1 MKANTVNV
9 KKHYDTHLAN
19 FYSWMLGDLKPKIDE
34 FQNFLKQNKISP
46 GQSKNAIDLGAG
58 NRIQSIALKNL
69 GFNVTALDF
78 NRQLLNELNVNPNAT
93 GIQTMEL
100 DITKVSELKQ
110 LNPDLITCCGDTIT
124 HLEDKK
130 EIAKLIADSTKIL
143 TKNGHLILTFRD
155 YSKALNDQQRF
166 IPVKSSSKRILTC
179 ILEYSEE
186 KVTVTDLLHEKVD
199 TEWVQKVSSYKKV
212 RIAPQEIVCSAPVNR
227 MQTVI
232 AKKRH
237 STIDMIFTVTNHS

>member
-1 MKANTVNV
+1 MNV
-9 KKHYDTHLAN
+9 KKHYDTHLAS
-19 FYSWMLGDLKPKIDE
+19 FYSWMVGDLKPKIDE
-34 FQNFLKQNKISP
+34 FQNFLKQNNISP

-58 NRIQSIALKNL
+58 NGIQSIALKNL
-69 GFNVTALDF
+69 GFNVTAVDF
-78 NRQLLNELNVNPNAT
+78 NRQLLNELKANPNAT

-100 DITKVSELKQ
+100 DITKVSELEQ
-110 LNPDLITCCGDTIT
+110 LNPHLISCCGDTIT
-124 HLEDKK
+124 HLEDKN
-130 EIAKLIADSTKIL
+130 EIAKLIVDSAKIL
-143 TKNGHLILTFRD
+143 TGNGHLILTFRD

-212 RIAPQEIVCSAPVNR
+212 RIAPQEIESYIGTSGMEIVCSAPIHR
-227 MQTVI
+227 MHTVI
-232 AKKRH
+232 AKK
-237 STIDMIFTVTNHS
+237 TA